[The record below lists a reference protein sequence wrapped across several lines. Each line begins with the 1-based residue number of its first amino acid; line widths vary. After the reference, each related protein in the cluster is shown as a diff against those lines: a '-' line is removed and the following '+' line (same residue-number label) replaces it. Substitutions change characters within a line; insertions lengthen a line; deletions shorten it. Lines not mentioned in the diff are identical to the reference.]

1 MLVFYFLLSTN
12 ILGIALGEFFV
23 AETDDNTFYL
33 ADLDADSA
41 ALLVGAEGNAA
52 PAANDEDELI
62 QQLGEYLDAAE
73 GVEAES
79 AGAESAGAEGAGAED
94 VGVEGAGA
102 DSVGTEGAGAEGV
115 GAEGAGADSVGAEGT
130 GAEDVGAEGAGAVSE
145 GAEAVGAEGTGAEG
159 EEVGNDY
166 SAAAAGGSNRKKSKN
181 CIATGGPGKGKPC
194 IFPFHWVKTG
204 KTYTECTTDGGAE
217 FWCSTKIDELG
228 DHLSGNWGEC
238 PAHCLKD
245 ADKTLLE
252 TTGVRKSCQGEEA
265 TCIFPLTLGGYS
277 YRGCVDS
284 PSHNHGKC
292 VGRNSETGKAMETGC
307 TKNCPRDLLLTNLDH
322 TMAHI
327 LKALMQKPIITN
339 KIKRVPL
346 MTKKASCQN
355 MLRKKFS
362 QSDKKLHPKQLQ
374 AAKSWDEAFKMA
386 CETSSYCLNS
396 KSPACK
402 SSKIT
407 LRKTQVKDKSDADI
421 EYKADC
427 KISCGFPDDPT
438 SDYNNLV
445 H

>member
-1 MLVFYFLLSTN
+1 
-12 ILGIALGEFFV
+12 V
-23 AETDDNTFYL
+23 AP
-33 ADLDADSA
+33 
-41 ALLVGAEGNAA
+41 GANE
-52 PAANDEDELI
+52 EEELI
-62 QQLGEYLDAAE
+62 QKLGEYLDATEDADAE
-73 GVEAES
+73 GT
-79 AGAESAGAEGAGAED
+79 GAELTGAEGE
-94 VGVEGAGA
+94 
-102 DSVGTEGAGAEGV
+102 GAEGV
-115 GAEGAGADSVGAEGT
+115 GAEGLEAEVLGAEGVEADGLVAEGLEGEGLEAEGLEAEST
-130 GAEDVGAEGAGAVSE
+130 GAEDVGAEALEAE
-145 GAEAVGAEGTGAEG
+145 GLGAEGTGAEG
-159 EEVGNDY
+159 LEAEGLEADGLEAEGLEAEGAGAEGEEGNDY
-166 SAAAAGGSNRKKSKN
+166 AADTAGGNNRKTSKE

-245 ADKTLLE
+245 ADQAILE
-252 TTGVRKSCQGEEA
+252 TTGVRKSCKGEEA
-265 TCIFPLTLGGYS
+265 TCLFPLTLGGYS

-292 VGRNSETGKAMETGC
+292 FGRHFETGKAMETGC
-307 TKNCPRDLLLTNLDH
+307 TKNCPRDLLITNLDH

-327 LKALMQKPIITN
+327 LKALLMKPIITN

-346 MTKKASCQN
+346 MTKKASCQT

-374 AAKSWDEAFKMA
+374 SAKSWDEAFKMA
-386 CETSSYCLNS
+386 CTTSSYCMNS

-402 SSKIT
+402 STKIT
-407 LRKTQVKDKSDADI
+407 LRKTQVKDKSDDDV